1 MAAGKTGVLSK
12 VKFIIIG
19 LIVGLALGI
28 AGTIFIQNH
37 NPKDQYTLTPSVVFE
52 RVVQKNELVSAS
64 QNYNITDK
72 ATGNNVKLF
81 DAIDIPFTGNS
92 FWYRYVGTIKAGVDL
107 ATAEFSQNGTT
118 ITISLD
124 QPYIISNTPDM
135 DKSGVLEENNNILNP
150 IHIEDVDKFQR
161 ACVEQSEA
169 SALEGDLMDEAKTNA
184 VQDIQDMFNA
194 ALGSE
199 YTIVVQWRD
208 AQNE

>member
-107 ATAEFSQNGTT
+107 STAKFSQNGAT

>member
-1 MAAGKTGVLSK
+1 MATGKTGIMGRA
-12 VKFIIIG
+12 KFIIIG
-19 LIVGLALGI
+19 LIIGLVLGI
-28 AGTIFIQNH
+28 AGTIFIQSH

-92 FWYRYVGTIKAGVDL
+92 FWYRYVGTIKAGVNL
-107 ATAEFSQNGTT
+107 STAEFSQNGTT
-118 ITISLD
+118 IIISLD

-169 SALEGDLMDEAKTNA
+169 TALEGDLMDEARANA
-184 VQDIQDMFNA
+184 AQDIQDMFNA

-199 YTIVVQWRD
+199 YTIDIQWRD